1 LFPERTDSKT
11 DTFFPKDRKMGI
23 KKKKKKK
30 KTPLWNNFS
39 SCKWRWQKRRSL
51 NSKVGFLLGS
61 YVRGA
66 VPLSAGTPLAVY
78 KHACDFT
85 HRKMKGNWH
94 LRATDLCL
102 FTHKNKPFFLFPTT
116 SRCFSITGAFT
127 RTYPNKQHAP
137 ARRCIGADQP
147 EGSPWHSPTCLEVKA
162 APSTQRVRHQ
172 LLQDNQKQSWRESYC
187 ISRPFTLGWEQF
199 TTEKNTHLKI
209 CKGCA
214 AFSRN
219 YNSKNKQ
226 THHAGR

>member
-1 LFPERTDSKT
+1 
-11 DTFFPKDRKMGI
+11 
-23 KKKKKKK
+23 
-30 KTPLWNNFS
+30 
-39 SCKWRWQKRRSL
+39 
-51 NSKVGFLLGS
+51 
-61 YVRGA
+61 
-66 VPLSAGTPLAVY
+66 
-78 KHACDFT
+78 
-85 HRKMKGNWH
+85 MKGNWH

-127 RTYPNKQHAP
+127 RTYLNKQHAP

-219 YNSKNKQ
+219 YNSKKQ
-226 THHAGR
+226 ANPPCWKIVWLKLGNNSDYFLTCSTQRKKITELLNRHCREYKFSKQSE